1 MAESEQTSDALVD
14 ALVARLNEMT
24 GYTWQRHGAF
34 DIVVAFAGYKSER
47 CEYYH
52 PTSRESLRGDPEA
65 YARRIAADFSRYTD
79 LSRYTDPRRTHIAD
93 NRQAKP
99 L

>member
-1 MAESEQTSDALVD
+1 MAEPEQSSDALVD
-14 ALVARLNEMT
+14 ALVAKLTEMT
-24 GYTWQRHGAF
+24 GHTWQRHGAF
-34 DIVVAFAGYKSER
+34 DVVVPFAGHKSER

-52 PTSRESLRGDPEA
+52 PTSRSSLRDDPEA
-65 YARRIAADFSRYTD
+65 YARHIAADFSRYTD